1 MKKIAILVVLL
12 LILASCAG
20 KEELPP
26 VPSPP
31 GGGSGVGK
39 ALAGLATGMPAWA
52 AEAKNIAVTP
62 AQPYFN
68 DGVIVSV
75 SNFDYIYKNA
85 YLFNSKQRTWEKFE
99 LQGEAV
105 QEWLK
110 GTATGGITIDAGRF
124 ETGDN
129 YAVIYAC
136 MKQGKD
142 WDCNGN
148 KWMLATFKVMGSA
161 TGTIPE
167 FANIDEFVV
176 NKVLQ
181 FELMNTLAEKDNFNE
196 INVIRYDGKYKA
208 SNGLIVLVHVFN
220 FDSRADV
227 DKTLTR
233 DDLPLKD
240 IIQKGTQ
247 KHLGHNL
254 AVYLTQE
261 DHRTAFWSS
270 GKNII
275 WVEAFQKEAAN
286 KEAIEAYLEKY
297 PSDLVKP

>member
-1 MKKIAILVVLL
+1 MKKLAILAVLL
-12 LILASCAG
+12 LVLASCAQ
-20 KEELPP
+20 EDLPP
-26 VPSPP
+26 VPPPP

-39 ALAGLATGMPAWA
+39 ALAGLAAGMPAWA

-62 AQPYFN
+62 DKPYFN

-75 SNFDYIYKNA
+75 SNFDYIYKNG

-110 GTATGGITIDAGRF
+110 GTATGDITIDANKF

-136 MKQGKD
+136 SKSGKE
-142 WDCNGN
+142 WDCNGK
-148 KWMLATFKVMGSA
+148 KWMLVTFKVMGSA
-161 TGTIPE
+161 TGMIPE
-167 FANIDEFVV
+167 FANIDQFVV
-176 NKVLQ
+176 KSITP

-220 FDSRADV
+220 FNDRTDL

-247 KHLGHNL
+247 KHLGHNV

-270 GKNII
+270 GKSII
-275 WVEAFQKEAAN
+275 WVEAFEKESAN
-286 KEAIEAYLEKY
+286 KEVIETYLQKY
-297 PSDLVKP
+297 PSDLVKS